1 MGREMIFNTFKNNA
15 ELSPRQLILAVP
27 EIRANTVN
35 QLNHSVLSCAA
46 TLIMGCDRRL
56 HSTRKEG

>member
-1 MGREMIFNTFKNNA
+1 MIFNTIKNNA
-15 ELSPRQLILAVP
+15 ERSPIQLFLAVP
-27 EIRANTVN
+27 EIRANMVN

-46 TLIMGCDRRL
+46 TLIMGCDGRL